1 MGVGF
6 AALFAVAVVA
16 AVIALDQRSEAQKQA
31 KTSLTRQLAATSDS
45 LAERDLDVSLL
56 MAVQAYENEPNA
68 AALGALIQA
77 NTASPKLVRFL
88 HTGSTVAQIAASGDG
103 KTGVAGL
110 DDGRVVRFPV
120 REAGGELEEVMD
132 LGAAITSLAVSRD
145 GATIA
150 ASDGEGA
157 FVSSGGQD
165 GGEQTELV
173 ITEGLLADV
182 VGLSPSGD
190 VVVVH
195 GNPDAIDAEESVW
208 SFDTTGDELH
218 APFGLGELTTVSTI
232 IARSDSDI
240 TIFTGYGE
248 WQERQLSDAFIGESD
263 LIGIGQERP
272 GYPSA
277 DGAFWT
283 KSGGVEPVGVWAVGG
298 EADVANP
305 EYTAEIALEATPS
318 ALTLS
323 ARGGHVAAADAGII
337 HVAPVAPPNEA
348 RPAAIELDGGGAVN
362 SGADTSG
369 EQSGALRFAGDDD
382 HLISASNERLAI
394 WDLRQVDR
402 LATVSRVALG
412 TGCGACGPPRVAVS
426 RDGTEVAM
434 SVEGESFD
442 TPAIVRPLGEEAGP
456 DDAVAMPPGSF
467 AEPIWIDGGPDV
479 ALPFTGPAGRERD
492 PSGEGVNAW
501 PIGDTGAV
509 VRAVG
514 IGPDPG
520 TVVTVNADGAIAVRD
535 GADGDVLDEIPGF
548 EKLDDVQEQ
557 ISDAAVDGSGT
568 LIARLNLEEVTFTS
582 LDDEQAPGP
591 IDVPGA
597 TGVSFSGGKLLIRFD
612 DNRLEVR
619 DPESGEVD
627 REVAGDASFFIE
639 PIGNADGSLLAQR
652 RTDGAVQL
660 VGLADGAALGTLA
673 IPEDADTNKTGVAF
687 SGDGGKLVTVT
698 EDVSELGDYMVER
711 DISPD
716 GLIDAACAAAGR
728 SLTEEEWN
736 RLVGVELPERLACA
750 P

>member
-120 REAGGELEEVMD
+120 REAGGEVEEVMD

-218 APFGLGELTTVSTI
+218 APIGLGELTTVSTI

-248 WQERQLSDAFIGESD
+248 WQERHSPTRSSARATSSASARSGRDTRLTARSGPSPEASSRLACGRSA
-263 LIGIGQERP
+263 GRP
-272 GYPSA
+272 TSRTPS
-277 DGAFWT
+277 T
-283 KSGGVEPVGVWAVGG
+283 RPRSV
-298 EADVANP
+298 
-305 EYTAEIALEATPS
+305 EATSS
-318 ALTLS
+318 ALTEL
-323 ARGGHVAAADAGII
+323 AGAAS
-337 HVAPVAPPNEA
+337 PP
-348 RPAAIELDGGGAVN
+348 P
-362 SGADTSG
+362 T
-369 EQSGALRFAGDDD
+369 
-382 HLISASNERLAI
+382 
-394 WDLRQVDR
+394 
-402 LATVSRVALG
+402 
-412 TGCGACGPPRVAVS
+412 
-426 RDGTEVAM
+426 
-434 SVEGESFD
+434 
-442 TPAIVRPLGEEAGP
+442 
-456 DDAVAMPPGSF
+456 
-467 AEPIWIDGGPDV
+467 
-479 ALPFTGPAGRERD
+479 
-492 PSGEGVNAW
+492 
-501 PIGDTGAV
+501 
-509 VRAVG
+509 
-514 IGPDPG
+514 
-520 TVVTVNADGAIAVRD
+520 
-535 GADGDVLDEIPGF
+535 
-548 EKLDDVQEQ
+548 
-557 ISDAAVDGSGT
+557 
-568 LIARLNLEEVTFTS
+568 
-582 LDDEQAPGP
+582 
-591 IDVPGA
+591 
-597 TGVSFSGGKLLIRFD
+597 
-612 DNRLEVR
+612 
-619 DPESGEVD
+619 PESSTWRG
-627 REVAGDASFFIE
+627 R
-639 PIGNADGSLLAQR
+639 
-652 RTDGAVQL
+652 
-660 VGLADGAALGTLA
+660 AA
-673 IPEDADTNKTGVAF
+673 E
-687 SGDGGKLVTVT
+687 
-698 EDVSELGDYMVER
+698 
-711 DISPD
+711 
-716 GLIDAACAAAGR
+716 
-728 SLTEEEWN
+728 
-736 RLVGVELPERLACA
+736 
-750 P
+750 